1 MNIVFLAFLL
11 VSLAGVAT
19 MIGVVPIFIHFNNKR
34 IVISACLA
42 FAAGVMVCVSII
54 DLIPEGMKMIRGY
67 FSEIFVLIISF
78 LVVFLGIIFSYL
90 IDRVVLNHDGDSLY
104 RAGILSMIGIIMHN
118 IPEGI
123 VTFISTNQNTMLGIS
138 LVIAI
143 GIHNIPEGISISVP
157 IYYSTGSRIK
167 ALFYTFLSGL
177 SELLGAF
184 IAYLFLM
191 PIINDLILG

>member
-1 MNIVFLAFLL
+1 MYISFILTTIAGLTTLL
-11 VSLAGVAT
+11 GT
-19 MIGVVPIFIHFNNKR
+19 IPIFINIKDQNKL
-34 IVISACLA
+34 ISISCS
-42 FAAGVMVCVSII
+42 FAAGVMVCISII

-157 IYYSTGSRIK
+157 IYYSTGSRIIINYLGE
-167 ALFYTFLSGL
+167 LFYLV
-177 SELLGAF
+177 
-184 IAYLFLM
+184 LFLCYV
-191 PIINDLILG
+191 IFILFFFVKIYF